1 MEEVLINTIDLENG
15 LELKL
20 FDSSRKLAGDRWLV
34 SLIARIEIPTNDSL
48 LKEDGS
54 SSLNFDEA
62 IKVLGEKLLFEL
74 KRERIYIDEKEKDEV
89 LKEIQDSFLST
100 SLSYLSRS
108 DFPKNYILK
117 KFNEKIKK
125 DSWYK
130 DIPTDN
136 EKRNAGCNT
145 KKLHH

>member
-62 IKVLGEKLLFEL
+62 IKVLGEKLLFEQ
-74 KRERIYIDEKEKDEV
+74 KRERVYIDEKEKDEV

-108 DFPKNYILK
+108 DLPKNYILK

-136 EKRNAGCNT
+136 EKRNA
-145 KKLHH
+145 

>member
-20 FDSSRKLAGDRWLV
+20 FDRSRKLAGDRWLV
-34 SLIARIEIPTNDSL
+34 SLIARIEIPTNDPL

-62 IKVLGEKLLFEL
+62 IKVLGEKLLFEQ

-89 LKEIQDSFLST
+89 MKGIQDSFLST
-100 SLSYLSRS
+100 SLPYLSRS
-108 DFPKNYILK
+108 DFSRKYILK

-125 DSWYK
+125 DSWHK
-130 DIPTDN
+130 NMPTDN
-136 EKRNAGCNT
+136 R
-145 KKLHH
+145 

>member
-20 FDSSRKLAGDRWLV
+20 FDRSRKLAGDSWLV
-34 SLIARIEIPTNDSL
+34 SLIARIEIPTNDPL

-62 IKVLGEKLLFEL
+62 IKVLGEKLIFER
-74 KRERIYIDEKEKDEV
+74 KRERIYINEKKKDEV

-108 DFPKNYILK
+108 DFPRKYILK

-125 DSWYK
+125 
-130 DIPTDN
+130 
-136 EKRNAGCNT
+136 R
-145 KKLHH
+145 LMV

>member
-15 LELKL
+15 LKLKL
-20 FDSSRKLAGDRWLV
+20 FDNSRKLAGDRWLV
-34 SLIARIEIPTNDSL
+34 SLIARIEIPIKDSL

-62 IKVLGEKLLFEL
+62 IKVLGENLLFEQ

-89 LKEIQDSFLST
+89 MKGIQDSFLSI

-108 DFPKNYILK
+108 DFPKSYILK
-117 KFNEKIKK
+117 KFHEKIKK
-125 DSWYK
+125 DSWQK
-130 DIPTDN
+130 NMPADN
-136 EKRNAGCNT
+136 R
-145 KKLHH
+145 